1 MSQKTIS
8 IVTACYNEEENVL
21 NLYNQVREV
30 MAGIGRYEYEH
41 IFIDNSSRDNTVAI
55 LKAIAAQDKNVKI
68 IVNARNFGH
77 IRSPIHA
84 LFQAR
89 GDAVISIV
97 ADLQDPPQM
106 IADMVREW
114 ENGAYCVLGIKRASE
129 EASLMFWLRKQYY
142 RLVERISSI
151 ETIQNFTGF
160 GLYDR
165 KVIELVRSFEDPY
178 PYFRGMIA
186 EIGLPTVKLMYDQ
199 PARKFGITNNNWYS
213 LYDMAMLG
221 IISNSKIPLR
231 LAVLAGFLG
240 ASVSFLI
247 AVIYLVLKLVF
258 WSTFSFGLAPM
269 LIGVFFISSLQ
280 LVFLGV
286 MGEYIG
292 AIYTQVQ
299 NRPYVVELDR
309 INFEV
314 PPSLPKSDAPARPS
328 GDKLQLAGPFHRRDE
343 MAAPLSMADLDLVL
357 AQTRELWEEM
367 RGQRVFITGGTGF
380 FGCWLVE
387 SFCHA
392 NRALGLGAR
401 ATVLTRDPARFR
413 AKCPH
418 LAGDPAITL
427 LAGDVRDFEF
437 PAGEFRFVIHAATEA
452 SEKQATEEP
461 LVMLSTILAGTE
473 RTLQFAAQCDARKFL
488 LTSSGAVYGRQPPE
502 LTHVPESYD
511 GAPEPGQCICGGE
524 ARGGVD
530 VRGLSESDQ
539 PAEGGAHRRDGVR
552 GEDCALLGVLRAAS
566 SAGRALCHWQL
577 YRGRTGGAAHLDC
590 GRWDA
595 TAVIPVCGGTCGV
608 ALDGPVSRA
617 GAGGRSTW
625 VRR

>member
-8 IVTACYNEEENVL
+8 IMTACYNEEENVL

-41 IFIDNSSRDNTVAI
+41 IFIDNSSKDNTVAI

-77 IRSPIHA
+77 IRSPIYG

-106 IADMVREW
+106 IAEMVREW
-114 ENGAYCVLGIKRASE
+114 EKGAYCVLGIKRTSE

-142 RLVERISSI
+142 RLVDRISSI

-165 KVIELVRSFEDPY
+165 KVIDLVRSFDDPY

-213 LYDMAMLG
+213 LYDIGMLG
-221 IISNSKIPLR
+221 IINNSKIPLR
-231 LAVLAGFLG
+231 LAALAGFFG

-247 AVIYLVLKLVF
+247 AMIYLILKLAF

-280 LVFLGV
+280 LVFLGA

-299 NRPYVVELDR
+299 NRPYVVELER
-309 INFEV
+309 INFENS
-314 PPSLPKSDAPARPS
+314 PSFPKSDAPA
-328 GDKLQLAGPFHRRDE
+328 G
-343 MAAPLSMADLDLVL
+343 
-357 AQTRELWEEM
+357 
-367 RGQRVFITGGTGF
+367 
-380 FGCWLVE
+380 
-387 SFCHA
+387 
-392 NRALGLGAR
+392 
-401 ATVLTRDPARFR
+401 
-413 AKCPH
+413 
-418 LAGDPAITL
+418 
-427 LAGDVRDFEF
+427 
-437 PAGEFRFVIHAATEA
+437 
-452 SEKQATEEP
+452 
-461 LVMLSTILAGTE
+461 ILA
-473 RTLQFAAQCDARKFL
+473 
-488 LTSSGAVYGRQPPE
+488 TSS
-502 LTHVPESYD
+502 S
-511 GAPEPGQCICGGE
+511 
-524 ARGGVD
+524 
-530 VRGLSESDQ
+530 
-539 PAEGGAHRRDGVR
+539 
-552 GEDCALLGVLRAAS
+552 
-566 SAGRALCHWQL
+566 
-577 YRGRTGGAAHLDC
+577 
-590 GRWDA
+590 
-595 TAVIPVCGGTCGV
+595 
-608 ALDGPVSRA
+608 
-617 GAGGRSTW
+617 
-625 VRR
+625 